1 MHYFAFIANNFKR
14 NCFPQPPSPTAST
27 VSVLNDDTTD
37 LIERLADVQQ
47 EKWQLEEKVGQ
58 GDLSYDWQSVTP
70 VPRVSEWR
78 HTRGGEKSSRAFA
91 HSHMHLLYDFI
102 FRIKSVFLVL
112 V

>member
-1 MHYFAFIANNFKR
+1 MHSFAFIANNFKR

-70 VPRVSEWR
+70 IPRVSERR
-78 HTRGGEKSSRAFA
+78 HTMGGENPRVSPRTRTLAHASSERF
-91 HSHMHLLYDFI
+91 HFSY
-102 FRIKSVFLVL
+102 
-112 V
+112 